1 MLLCSLKKLYFHSK
15 ALVSFKNFT
24 MFIKKTLF
32 SFNSFSVRICR
43 RGKAARYCMI
53 YTKKI
58 GEWCSRCP
66 ADSKLFEQ

>member
-43 RGKAARYCMI
+43 RGKATRYCMI

-58 GEWCSRCP
+58 GE
-66 ADSKLFEQ
+66 